1 MHSTPAPS
9 LALLQRQAD
18 IRDNQEKWLLKRL
31 ELETLAKYD
40 VEVQAAVRAMCTQ
53 DVFFWF
59 NHFAWTYDPRQ
70 TPDKQV
76 VPFILWDFQVEL
88 IQWLLENI
96 EATLGTIERR
106 NLAIEKSRDMGASWV
121 VALFAFWAWNFRN
134 YSILIGSRKMDGV
147 DILGD
152 MSTLFEK
159 IRFNIKRQP
168 NYLLPP
174 NWSFDKHSKL
184 ATLINPLG
192 GEITGEASTGDFGRG
207 GRKTLIIFDE
217 FAAFERDEP
226 AWQSAAQSTNV
237 RLAIS
242 TPLGPHNKFAR
253 IVQGKDKEVVQIKR
267 LHWSIHPVKSAG
279 LTHTASG
286 ALTSP
291 WYESQKATMSEEDIA
306 KELDINYATSIK
318 GQVFPDYTEKHRIR
332 GYVPDNSGTIVR
344 CFDPGLTFFILWL
357 HIDSY
362 NRVVAFREMCI
373 EQARIRDVGEE
384 VVRLSTE
391 LEQQYKLGKWADYG
405 DPAGASRS
413 GAGSE
418 NPEYTTLA
426 YEYDIDVDYTFMS
439 EMPPRM
445 RVKNRISA
453 IRRKLGE
460 FCVQRGTPSLLVDV
474 DACPLL
480 NEALSEGY
488 RWKVDRI
495 TREVTEQVDEKHPFE
510 DAVDC
515 LGYGL
520 LGHLGLGL
528 KRTGKETFG
537 VANSGMKW
545 GGQLNRRRR

>member
-1 MHSTPAPS
+1 
-9 LALLQRQAD
+9 
-18 IRDNQEKWLLKRL
+18 
-31 ELETLAKYD
+31 
-40 VEVQAAVRAMCTQ
+40 MCTD

-59 NHFAWTYDPRQ
+59 NHFAWTYDPRERADRA
-70 TPDKQV
+70 T
-76 VPFILWDFQVEL
+76 VPFILWDYQVEL
-88 IQWLLENI
+88 ITWLLQNI
-96 EATLGTIERR
+96 EATMGSIERR

-121 VALFAFWAWNFRN
+121 VFLFALWAWLFRN
-134 YSILIGSRKMDGV
+134 YSILIGSRKMEEV
-147 DILGD
+147 DVLGD
-152 MSTLFEK
+152 MDTPFEK
-159 IRFNIKRQP
+159 MRMVLRRQP
-168 NYLLPP
+168 SYLLPP
-174 NWSFDKHSKL
+174 NFDWKNNSKQGV
-184 ATLINPLG
+184 LINPLG
-192 GEITGEASTGDFGRG
+192 GEITGEASTADFGRG

-226 AWQSAAQSTNV
+226 AWASAAQSTNV

-242 TPLGPHNKFAR
+242 TPNGPHNKFAR
-253 IVQGKDKEVVQIKR
+253 LVAGKDKERVDTKR

-279 LTHTASG
+279 LIHTASG

-291 WYESQKATMSEEDIA
+291 WYEAQKATMSEEDIA

-332 GYVPDNSGTIVR
+332 GYVPDGSGVVVR

-357 HIDSY
+357 HIDNY

-373 EQARIRDVGEE
+373 ENARIRDVGEE

-391 LEQQYKLGKWADYG
+391 LEHDYKIGKWADYG

-439 EMPPRM
+439 TMPPRM

-474 DACPLL
+474 DNCPILS
-480 NEALSEGY
+480 EALSEGY

-495 TREVTEQVDEKHPFE
+495 TREVTEVVDERHPFE

-515 LGYGL
+515 LGYGI

-528 KRTGKETFG
+528 KRDSKGTFG
-537 VANSGMKW
+537 VADGGIKW
-545 GGQLNRRRR
+545 AGQMNRRRR